1 MSQQILSDDAIA
13 RVDREIA
20 KYPRDQKRSAVIA
33 ALAIAQDEHGWL
45 SAEVMD
51 AVARHL
57 GMAPVAV
64 YEVAS
69 FYAMFELKPT
79 GRFKLTLCTNL
90 PCALSGA
97 SAAAEHLR
105 NRLGIGFGETT
116 GDGKFTLKE
125 GECFGACGDAPV
137 ILVNNKRMAS
147 FMNPPA
153 LDALIDDLSA
163 AADRGE
169 GAAAT
174 VSKAR

>member
-1 MSQQILSDDAIA
+1 MTRLMLSDDAIA
-13 RVDREIA
+13 KIDREVA
-20 KYPRDQKRSAVIA
+20 KYPRDQRRSAVIA
-33 ALAIAQDEHGWL
+33 ALAVAQDEHGWL
-45 SAEVMD
+45 PAEVMD
-51 AVARHL
+51 DVARHL
-57 GMAPVAV
+57 GMPAVAV

-97 SAAAEHLR
+97 TAAAEHLR
-105 NRLGIGFGETT
+105 KRLGIDFGETT

-147 FMNPPA
+147 FMNAPQ
-153 LDALIDDLSA
+153 LDALLDELSA
-163 AADRGE
+163 AAE
-169 GAAAT
+169 GAVTVPAA
-174 VSKAR
+174 K